1 MTEVSTMTLAQ
12 VLDTGYRALLR
23 ELGTVNFIRFLQQ
36 FETGS
41 GDYTLERHQ
50 WLDQYTL
57 DDLVQEIQSQRVE
70 TGRRNKQND
79 SKD

>member
-1 MTEVSTMTLAQ
+1 MTLAQ
-12 VLDTGYRALLR
+12 ILDTGYRVLLR
-23 ELGTVNFIRFLQQ
+23 KLGTVNFIRFLQQ

-57 DDLVQEIQSQRVE
+57 DDFVQEIQSQRTE
-70 TGRRNKQND
+70 MT
-79 SKD
+79 S

>member
-1 MTEVSTMTLAQ
+1 MSMTLEKNP
-12 VLDTGYRALLR
+12 DTGYRTLSR

-57 DDLVQEIQSQRVE
+57 DDFVQEIQSQRTE
-70 TGRRNKQND
+70 MT
-79 SKD
+79 S